1 MSDTE
6 NSLPL
11 FVQLTDPSIYA
22 EVDAVLGLTEAGYS
36 FEDVKDAWFELS
48 ETDEISNPG
57 YSRAFLYMQDILDQN
72 PNAQF
77 LYLWG
82 TPSRLSLESSE
93 NYIEEVGRTTEDYFG
108 EVESA
113 AEDVTVLTAYQKDLI
128 KEIVLADFE
137 CGHFTTAEF
146 FIEDEEGDFTGVEQE
161 AADCY
166 QELVDMG
173 PAGFYEEFA
182 DELDFD
188 PDFVAEYGDPDDED
202 DDYEE
207 TSSTLDDNDWDEE
220 DDPLYGYGEDDG
232 LEESTKRKVQEG
244 EEQFVYY
251 DDPEVWGDIYRD
263 LLEEAVMSFDG
274 DPSDINSEKLW
285 TDIDA
290 LVRDYKGTESG
301 LESYVKSHINISDY
315 FPKDDPDEVKDMGE
329 MYGAPRGASSEE
341 ALKFFED
348 EKEDKD
354 CEKKSKKDKLNEIS
368 EEGLAKVVVAYKA
381 GDPKKEP
388 LKDSQG
394 ETYSVAYN
402 EGLSDKQNID
412 KLKRLLRQKGISEP
426 AILKLR
432 FKKMTA

>member
-11 FVQLTDPSIYA
+11 FVQLTDPSVYA
-22 EVDAVLGLTEAGYS
+22 EVDTILGLTETGYS

-57 YSRAFLYMQDILDQN
+57 YSRSFLYMQDILDQN

-113 AEDVTVLTAYQKDLI
+113 VGDVTVLTDYQKDLI

-161 AADCY
+161 AADYY

-173 PAGFYEEFA
+173 PVGFYEEFA

-188 PDFVAEYGDPDDED
+188 PNFIAEYN
-202 DDYEE
+202 
-207 TSSTLDDNDWDEE
+207 L
-220 DDPLYGYGEDDG
+220 
-232 LEESTKRKVQEG
+232 
-244 EEQFVYY
+244 
-251 DDPEVWGDIYRD
+251 
-263 LLEEAVMSFDG
+263 
-274 DPSDINSEKLW
+274 
-285 TDIDA
+285 
-290 LVRDYKGTESG
+290 
-301 LESYVKSHINISDY
+301 
-315 FPKDDPDEVKDMGE
+315 
-329 MYGAPRGASSEE
+329 
-341 ALKFFED
+341 
-348 EKEDKD
+348 
-354 CEKKSKKDKLNEIS
+354 
-368 EEGLAKVVVAYKA
+368 
-381 GDPKKEP
+381 
-388 LKDSQG
+388 
-394 ETYSVAYN
+394 
-402 EGLSDKQNID
+402 
-412 KLKRLLRQKGISEP
+412 
-426 AILKLR
+426 
-432 FKKMTA
+432 